1 MTFSEPGIRQDN
13 THTRVKYYDERRRR
27 MLKSEEILGFS
38 LMASDYTLWYLQ
50 EKLKDTKGIIRSRKL
65 NKKTIHW
72 PKGQTMIYKTLHRIL
87 NIEQHKHN

>member
-1 MTFSEPGIRQDN
+1 MMKDDVEC
-13 THTRVKYYDERRRR
+13 
-27 MLKSEEILGFS
+27 LSEEILVFS

-50 EKLKDTKGIIRSRKL
+50 EKLKATKGIIRSRSRKL
-65 NKKTIHW
+65 KQKTIQW